1 MYNDKKTAV
10 IIAAA
15 GMGRRLGGP
24 IPKQFMDIGG
34 QPVIAKTL
42 KVFQA
47 MDEIDHILIVTNE
60 DYMDH
65 CDKLTKEYGI
75 SKLAAIVCGGAERQD
90 SVYNALKA
98 AAQIGSGETGRTS
111 CGSADYVLIHDGAR
125 PFVTPEVVV
134 NVLEGIAQRGAAVA
148 CVPMKDSLRRACA
161 AGKAGQDVIGGADQ
175 DASADKV
182 SCADQRAAAGSC
194 AVDRSEYFAVQT
206 PQGFK
211 LSAILHAY
219 EKAYEEG
226 YYGTDDASLAERA
239 GMDVAIV
246 AGDYGN
252 IKITTREDLPMEYR
266 VGTGFD
272 VHKFEEGRK
281 LILGGVDIPYEKGLA
296 GHSDAD
302 VLVHALMDALL
313 GAAALGDIGRHF
325 PDTDQ
330 KYKGISSLKLLQH
343 VGGLLADEGY
353 AIGNVDVTVI
363 AQAPKIAPHIE
374 GMRDNI
380 AEILKLDKSRI
391 NIKGTTTEKL
401 GFTGRK
407 EGIAA
412 EAVCALYR

>member
-42 KVFQA
+42 KVFEA
-47 MDEIDHILIVTNE
+47 MDEIDHIFIVTNE

-65 CDKLTKEYGI
+65 CENITKEYGI

-90 SVYNALKA
+90 SVYNALKTVA
-98 AAQIGSGETGRTS
+98 ETGETSNGYGIDGA
-111 CGSADYVLIHDGAR
+111 CGSSVEYVLIHDGAR
-125 PFVTPEVVV
+125 PFVTPEVVL
-134 NVLEGIAQRGAAVA
+134 NVLEGVVQRGAAVA
-148 CVPMKDSLRRACA
+148 CVPMKDSLRRASA
-161 AGKAGQDVIGGADQ
+161 AGHAGRDEIGGADR
-175 DASADKV
+175 DASA
-182 SCADQRAAAGSC
+182 AGGSC

-206 PQGFK
+206 PQGFRT
-211 LSAILHAY
+211 SAILHAY

-239 GMDVAIV
+239 GLDVAIV
-246 AGDYGN
+246 EGDYAN

-272 VHKFEEGRK
+272 VHKFEEERK

-313 GAAALGDIGRHF
+313 GAAAMGDIGRHF

-330 KYKGISSLKLLQH
+330 KYKGISSLKLLEH
-343 VGGLLADEGY
+343 VGSLLSDEGY
-353 AIGNVDVTVI
+353 SIGNVDVTVI

-374 GMRDNI
+374 AMRDNI
-380 AEILKLDKSRI
+380 AETLKLEKSRI

>member
-24 IPKQFMDIGG
+24 IPKQFLDMGG
-34 QPVIAKTL
+34 RPIIAKTL
-42 KVFQA
+42 EAFET
-47 MDEIDHILIVTNE
+47 MDEVDHIFIVTNE
-60 DYMDH
+60 EYLEH
-65 CDKLTKEYGI
+65 CEKITKEYGI
-75 SKLAAIVCGGAERQD
+75 SKIAAIVKGGAERQD

-98 AAQIGSGETGRTS
+98 VSESNRDLSIE
-111 CGSADYVLIHDGAR
+111 YVLIHDGAR
-125 PFVTPEVVV
+125 PFVNRRIIL
-134 NVLEGIAQRGAAVA
+134 NVLEGVVQSGAAVA
-148 CVPMKDSLRRACA
+148 CVPMKDSLRRVCA
-161 AGKAGQDVIGGADQ
+161 AAGTAGKDEIGVADQ
-175 DASADKV
+175 DASAA
-182 SCADQRAAAGSC
+182 CGSC
-194 AVDRSEYFAVQT
+194 AVDRSEFFAVQT
-206 PQGFK
+206 PQGFD
-211 LSAILHAY
+211 LSALLHAY
-219 EKAYEEG
+219 EKAYGDG
-226 YYGTDDASLAERA
+226 YYGTDDASIAERA
-239 GMDVAIV
+239 GMDVLIV
-246 AGDYGN
+246 DGDYSN

-272 VHKFEEGRK
+272 VHKFEDDRK

-313 GAAALGDIGRHF
+313 GAAAMGDIGRHF

-330 KYKGISSLKLLQH
+330 KYKGISSLKLLEH
-343 VGGLLADEGY
+343 VGALLSEEGY
-353 AIGNVDVTVI
+353 TIGNVDVTVI

-374 GMRDNI
+374 AMRDNI

-412 EAVCALYR
+412 EAVCALCR

>member
-34 QPVIAKTL
+34 QPVIVKTL
-42 KVFQA
+42 KVFEA
-47 MDEIDHILIVTNE
+47 MDEIDHIFIVTNE
-60 DYMDH
+60 EYMEH
-65 CDKLTKEYGI
+65 CEKLTKEYGI
-75 SKLAAIVCGGAERQD
+75 NKLTAIIKGGAERQD

-98 AAQIGSGETGRTS
+98 AAEIGEACAGCSDAAAGSDS
-111 CGSADYVLIHDGAR
+111 CSKSIDYVLIHDGAR
-125 PFVTPEVVV
+125 PFVTPEVVI
-134 NVLEGIAQRGAAVA
+134 NVLAGVMQSGAAVA
-148 CVPMKDSLRRACA
+148 CVPMKDSLRRLS
-161 AGKAGQDVIGGADQ
+161 AGGGDVIGGADR

-182 SCADQRAAAGSC
+182 SC

-206 PQGFK
+206 PQGFET
-211 LSAILHAY
+211 SALLHAY

-246 AGDYGN
+246 DGDYAN

-272 VHKFEEGRK
+272 VHKFEENRK

-330 KYKGISSLKLLQH
+330 QYKGISSLKLLEH
-343 VGGLLADEGY
+343 VGTLLADEGY

-374 GMRDNI
+374 AMRDNI
-380 AEILKLDKSRI
+380 AEILKLEKSRI

>member
-1 MYNDKKTAV
+1 MYNEMKTAV

-42 KVFQA
+42 KVFEA
-47 MDEIDHILIVTNE
+47 MDEIDHIFIVTNE
-60 DYMDH
+60 DYMEH
-65 CDKLTKEYGI
+65 CENITKEYGI
-75 SKLAAIVCGGAERQD
+75 TKLSAIVCGGAERQD

-98 AAQIGSGETGRTS
+98 VSGFNGGSDHGIE
-111 CGSADYVLIHDGAR
+111 YVLIHDGAR
-125 PFVTPEVVV
+125 PFVTPEVVL
-134 NVLEGIAQRGAAVA
+134 NVLEGIVQSGAAVA
-148 CVPMKDSLRRACA
+148 CVPMKDSLRRASA
-161 AGKAGQDVIGGADQ
+161 AGHAGRDEIGGADR
-175 DASADKV
+175 DASA
-182 SCADQRAAAGSC
+182 AGGSC

-206 PQGFK
+206 PQGFRT
-211 LSAILHAY
+211 SAILHAY

-239 GMDVAIV
+239 GLDVAIV
-246 AGDYGN
+246 KGDYAN

-313 GAAALGDIGRHF
+313 GAAAMGDIGRHF

-330 KYKGISSLKLLQH
+330 KYKGISSLKLLEH
-343 VGGLLADEGY
+343 VGSLLLDEGY
-353 AIGNVDVTVI
+353 SIGNVDVTVI

-374 GMRDNI
+374 AMRDNI
-380 AEILKLDKSRI
+380 AEILKLEKSRI

>member
-42 KVFQA
+42 KVFEA
-47 MDEIDHILIVTNE
+47 MDEIDHIFIVTNE

-65 CDKLTKEYGI
+65 CENITKEYGI

-90 SVYNALKA
+90 SVYNALKTVA
-98 AAQIGSGETGRTS
+98 ETGETSNGYGIDGA
-111 CGSADYVLIHDGAR
+111 CGSSVEYVLIHDGAR
-125 PFVTPEVVV
+125 PFVTPEVVL
-134 NVLEGIAQRGAAVA
+134 NVLEGVVQRGAAVA
-148 CVPMKDSLRRACA
+148 CVPMKDSLRRASA
-161 AGKAGQDVIGGADQ
+161 AGHAGRDEIGGADR
-175 DASADKV
+175 DASA
-182 SCADQRAAAGSC
+182 AGGSC
-194 AVDRSEYFAVQT
+194 AVDRREYFAVQT
-206 PQGFK
+206 PQGFRT
-211 LSAILHAY
+211 SAILHAY

-226 YYGTDDASLAERA
+226 YYGT
-239 GMDVAIV
+239 
-246 AGDYGN
+246 N

-272 VHKFEEGRK
+272 VHKFEEERK

-313 GAAALGDIGRHF
+313 GAAAMGDIGRHF

-330 KYKGISSLKLLQH
+330 KYKGISSLKLLEH
-343 VGGLLADEGY
+343 VGSLLSDEGY
-353 AIGNVDVTVI
+353 SIGNVDVTVI

-374 GMRDNI
+374 AMRDNI
-380 AEILKLDKSRI
+380 AETLKLEKSRI

>member
-1 MYNDKKTAV
+1 MYNEMKTAV

-42 KVFQA
+42 KVFEA
-47 MDEIDHILIVTNE
+47 MDEIDHIFIVTNE
-60 DYMDH
+60 DYMEH
-65 CDKLTKEYGI
+65 CENITKEYGI
-75 SKLAAIVCGGAERQD
+75 TKLSAIVCGGAERQD

-98 AAQIGSGETGRTS
+98 VSGFDGGR
-111 CGSADYVLIHDGAR
+111 GDRGIEYVLIHDGAR
-125 PFVTPEVVV
+125 PFVTPDVVL
-134 NVLEGIAQRGAAVA
+134 NVLEGIVQSGAAVA
-148 CVPMKDSLRRACA
+148 CVPMKDSLRRA
-161 AGKAGQDVIGGADQ
+161 
-175 DASADKV
+175 S
-182 SCADQRAAAGSC
+182 AAGSC

-206 PQGFK
+206 PQGFRT
-211 LSAILHAY
+211 SALLHAY

-239 GMDVAIV
+239 GLDVAIV
-246 AGDYGN
+246 KGDYAN

-302 VLVHALMDALL
+302 VLVHALLDALL
-313 GAAALGDIGRHF
+313 GAAAMGDIGRHF

-330 KYKGISSLKLLQH
+330 KYKGISSLKLLEH
-343 VGGLLADEGY
+343 VGSLLSDEGY
-353 AIGNVDVTVI
+353 SIGNVDVTVI

-374 GMRDNI
+374 AMRDNI
-380 AEILKLDKSRI
+380 AETLKLEKSRI

-412 EAVCALYR
+412 EAVCALYK

>member
-1 MYNDKKTAV
+1 MYNEMKTAV

-42 KVFQA
+42 KVFEA
-47 MDEIDHILIVTNE
+47 MDEIDHIFIVTNE
-60 DYMDH
+60 DYMEH
-65 CDKLTKEYGI
+65 CENITKEYGI
-75 SKLAAIVCGGAERQD
+75 TKLSAIVCGGAERQD

-98 AAQIGSGETGRTS
+98 VSGFNGGSDHGIE
-111 CGSADYVLIHDGAR
+111 YVLIHDGAR
-125 PFVTPEVVV
+125 PFVTPEVVL
-134 NVLEGIAQRGAAVA
+134 NVLEGIVQSGAAVA
-148 CVPMKDSLRRACA
+148 CVPMKDSLRRASA
-161 AGKAGQDVIGGADQ
+161 AGHAGRDEIGGADR
-175 DASADKV
+175 DASA
-182 SCADQRAAAGSC
+182 AGGSC

-206 PQGFK
+206 PQGFRT
-211 LSAILHAY
+211 SAILHAY

-239 GMDVAIV
+239 GLDVAIV
-246 AGDYGN
+246 KGDYAN

-313 GAAALGDIGRHF
+313 GAAAMGDIGRHF

-330 KYKGISSLKLLQH
+330 KYKGISSLKLLEH
-343 VGGLLADEGY
+343 VGSLLLDEGY
-353 AIGNVDVTVI
+353 SIGNVDVTVI

-374 GMRDNI
+374 AMRDNI
-380 AEILKLDKSRI
+380 AETLKLEKSRI

>member
-34 QPVIAKTL
+34 QPIIVKTL
-42 KVFQA
+42 KVFEA
-47 MDEIDHILIVTNE
+47 MDEIDHVFIVTNE
-60 DYMDH
+60 DYMEH
-65 CDKLTKEYGI
+65 CENLTKEYGI
-75 SKLAAIVCGGAERQD
+75 TKLTAIVKGGAERQD
-90 SVYNALKA
+90 SVYNALNSVKDMCDA
-98 AAQIGSGETGRTS
+98 E
-111 CGSADYVLIHDGAR
+111 YVLIHDGAR
-125 PFVTPEVVV
+125 PFVSRQVVL
-134 NVLEGIAQRGAAVA
+134 NVLEGAMQNGAAVA
-148 CVPMKDSLRRACA
+148 CVSMKDSLRRACA
-161 AGKAGQDVIGGADQ
+161 TGAEAGDAGKAVIGAADQ
-175 DASADKV
+175 
-182 SCADQRAAAGSC
+182 QAAVGSC

-206 PQGFK
+206 PQGFQM
-211 LSAILHAY
+211 SALLHVY
-219 EKAYEEG
+219 EKAYEDG

-239 GMDVAIV
+239 GMNVAIV
-246 AGDYGN
+246 DGDYAN

-330 KYKGISSLKLLQH
+330 QYKGISSLKLLEH

-363 AQAPKIAPHIE
+363 AQVPKIAPHIE
-374 GMRDNI
+374 AMRDNI
-380 AEILKLDKSRI
+380 AEILKLEKSRI
-391 NIKGTTTEKL
+391 NIKGTTTERL

>member
-1 MYNDKKTAV
+1 MYSNKKTAV

-15 GMGRRLGGP
+15 GMGRRIGGP
-24 IPKQFMDIGG
+24 IPKQFMEIGG
-34 QPVIAKTL
+34 QPILIKTL
-42 KVFQA
+42 KVFDA
-47 MDEIDHILIVTNE
+47 IEEIDHIFIVTNE
-60 DYMDH
+60 DYIEH
-65 CDKLTKEYGI
+65 CEKLTKEYGI
-75 SKLAAIVCGGAERQD
+75 SKLAAIVKGGAERQD

-98 AAQIGSGETGRTS
+98 VNDTDVE
-111 CGSADYVLIHDGAR
+111 YVLIHDGAR
-125 PFVTPEVVV
+125 PFVSRQVVI
-134 NVLEGIAQRGAAVA
+134 NVLEGIFQSGAAVA
-148 CVPMKDSLRRACA
+148 CVPMKDSLRRSV
-161 AGKAGQDVIGGADQ
+161 AGGRRNVIGEADQ
-175 DASADKV
+175 YASADKV
-182 SCADQRAAAGSC
+182 SC

-206 PQGFK
+206 PQGFR
-211 LSAILHAY
+211 LRELLHAY
-219 EKAYEEG
+219 EKAYEDG

-239 GMDVAIV
+239 GTEVAIV
-246 AGDYGN
+246 GGDYAN
-252 IKITTREDLPMEYR
+252 IKITTKEDIPMEYR

-272 VHKFEEGRK
+272 VHKFEENRK

-330 KYKGISSLKLLQH
+330 QYKGISSLKLLEH
-343 VGGLLADEGY
+343 VGKLLADEGY
-353 AIGNVDVTVI
+353 TIGNVDVTVI

-374 GMRDNI
+374 MMRDNI
-380 AEILKLDKSRI
+380 AEILKLEKSRI

-412 EAVCALYR
+412 EAVCALYK

>member
-1 MYNDKKTAV
+1 MYDDKKIAV
-10 IIAAA
+10 IVAAA

-24 IPKQFMDIGG
+24 IPKQFMDMGG
-34 QPVIAKTL
+34 KPVIAKTL
-42 KVFQA
+42 SVFEA
-47 MDEIDHILIVTNE
+47 MDEIDHIFIVTNE
-60 DYMDH
+60 DYMVH
-65 CDKLTKEYGI
+65 CEELTKEYEI
-75 SKLAAIVCGGAERQD
+75 NKITAIVKGGAERQD
-90 SVYNALKA
+90 SVYNAIK
-98 AAQIGSGETGRTS
+98 EVRDR
-111 CGSADYVLIHDGAR
+111 CPDVEYVLIHDAAR
-125 PFVTPEVVV
+125 PFVSCKVIL
-134 NVLEGIAQRGAAVA
+134 NVLEGIVQRGAAVA
-148 CVPMKDSLRRACA
+148 CVPMKDSLRH
-161 AGKAGQDVIGGADQ
+161 
-175 DASADKV
+175 AS
-182 SCADQRAAAGSC
+182 AAGSC

-211 LSAILHAY
+211 LREILHAY

-239 GMDVAIV
+239 GIDVAIV
-246 AGDYGN
+246 SGDYAN

-281 LILGGVDIPYEKGLA
+281 LILGGVEIPYDKGLA

-313 GAAALGDIGRHF
+313 GAAAMGDIGRHF
-325 PDTDQ
+325 PDTDMQ
-330 KYKGISSLKLLQH
+330 YKGISSLKLLEH
-343 VGGLLADEGY
+343 VGSLLADEGY
-353 AIGNVDVTVI
+353 TIGNVDVTVI

-374 GMRDNI
+374 EMRDNI
-380 AEILKLDKSRI
+380 AETLKLEKSRI